1 MEVVLMGYLPDA
13 EGIMAACAESC
24 NTSSPAHKLYQSM
37 DDERARGV
45 IKYIQEHGHLSV
57 EEFSS
62 YVFSISGLSRVAT
75 HQLVRHRM
83 ATFLQ
88 QSMRYSEPSDFELID
103 GKYVPWFVIPP
114 NMVRAAEE
122 SEDGLGDLMSYFEL
136 AGVSKRTYGG
146 MLGKKEDKRFS
157 ILHGVKTNISMIA
170 NGREFRETIIPLR
183 TCYTAQWEI
192 RSMAYA
198 ISTLLRSVSPTLFE
212 EVGPKCITDKCI
224 ERYSGRCEQIVRNI
238 LDELKRL
245 ESGIEVGKYL
255 DLTDVIGYRADS
267 ELEERLAEELELEHP
282 VNLSFEVKI
291 MRMK

>member
-1 MEVVLMGYLPDA
+1 MRVVLIDYLEDA
-13 EGIMAACAESC
+13 ERVMAACADSC
-24 NTSSPAHKLYQSM
+24 NTNSPAHEIHQNIS
-37 DDERARGV
+37 DERAAGI

-62 YVFSISGLSRVAT
+62 YVFSIEDISRVAT

-88 QSMRYSEPSDFELID
+88 QSMRYNEPSDFKLVD
-103 GKYVPWFVIPP
+103 GKYEPWFIIPP
-114 NMVRAAEE
+114 DMVRAAEK
-122 SEDGLGDLMSYFEL
+122 SEKGFEDLISYFEL
-136 AGVSKRTYGG
+136 MDASRRIYNE
-146 MLGKKEDKRFS
+146 MSGKKEDRRFV
-157 ILHGVKTNISMIA
+157 IPHGVKTNISMIA

-198 ISTLLRSVSPTLFE
+198 MLTLLKNVSPTLFD
-212 EVGPKCITDKCI
+212 VAGPKCITDKCI
-224 ERYSGRCEQIVRNI
+224 EKYSGKCEPLTREI
-238 LDELKRL
+238 LDKL
-245 ESGIEVGKYL
+245 EKLEDEIKVGEYL
-255 DLTDVIGYRADS
+255 DLTDIIGYRADS
-267 ELEERLAEELELEHP
+267 ELEKRLAEELGLEHP